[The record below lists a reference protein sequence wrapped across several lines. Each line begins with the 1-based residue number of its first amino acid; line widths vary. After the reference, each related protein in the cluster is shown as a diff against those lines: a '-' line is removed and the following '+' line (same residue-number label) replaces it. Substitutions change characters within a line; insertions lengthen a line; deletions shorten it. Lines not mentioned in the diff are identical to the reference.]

1 MTRMEMTRTE
11 FERHL
16 LLYGA
21 DFTRWPVD
29 ATAAAQT
36 LIHADPAAQQLL
48 REARDLDAD
57 IHGAVQAEPIGAAL
71 AGQILARVHGPQT
84 PARAAWGGLQAW
96 RWAAVSLALA
106 ISVAGF
112 GAGFTDDA
120 ALEAANDSVSLAI
133 GDADMDVWSL
143 L

>member
-1 MTRMEMTRTE
+1 MTRMELTRTE
-11 FERHL
+11 FEQHL

-21 DFTRWPVD
+21 NFSRWPAD
-29 ATAAAQT
+29 AAVAAQM
-36 LIHADPAAQQLL
+36 LVQNDPAAQRLL

-57 IHGAVQAEPIGAAL
+57 IHGAVRAEPIGAAL
-71 AGQILARVHGPQT
+71 AGRILARVHGPHT
-84 PARAAWGGLQAW
+84 HTRAAWGGLQAW

-120 ALEAANDSVSLAI
+120 TLEAANDSVSLAI